1 MALHT
6 ACPSSCLLHPY
17 CRFHDPVE
25 YNSSSDPVES
35 TAKLFNRFL
44 PFKIRPLKVKDFRK
58 VNNCWQIRIF
68 AYNMVQ
74 HANKQGQTDSHT
86 RQTPHDVGK
95 TTTQAKQWLEIQH
108 KTLNEDREP
117 GICPASVDLFLSV
130 VLRPALLRP
139 NSSNCK
145 IYQSTSLPITTAEQ

>member
-6 ACPSSCLLHPY
+6 ACSSSCLLHPY
-17 CRFHDPVE
+17 CRFHDTVE
-25 YNSSSDPVES
+25 YISSSDPVES

-108 KTLNEDREP
+108 KTLNEDGE
-117 GICPASVDLFLSV
+117 PASVDLFLSV
-130 VLRPALLRP
+130 VLRPALLHP
-139 NSSNCK
+139 NYSNCK